1 MTSGTDASR
10 TQSQGLA
17 PLAQLFS
24 LCHRHRLPLSLLA
37 LQLKELP
44 AIGRELGGG
53 RLRQLQRQLAEAVEQ
68 RIRAEDGL
76 VAWQR
81 GYLVLCL
88 PGTRVEGAVCLGR
101 RLGAW
106 FARTRFTLETRNLR
120 FTPSMAVH
128 VSELDDTASREPLR
142 ELLMDTLCL
151 LATEDHGGEPV
162 LSRRARAA
170 LDRFTAPPATVDEAA
185 GHGEDARPGQLHE
198 LVARLSERDDG
209 ILVRELSPALRRL
222 DEPTRMRLIDHL
234 LEASLIPG
242 ATPS

>member
-10 TQSQGLA
+10 THSQGLA

-24 LCHRHRLPLSLLA
+24 LCQRHRLPLSLLA
-37 LQLKELP
+37 IQFKELP
-44 AIGRELGGG
+44 AIGRQLGGE
-53 RLRQLQRQLAEAVEQ
+53 RLRQLQRQLAQAVER

-88 PGTRVEGAVCLGR
+88 PGTRVEGAVCLGQ
-101 RLGAW
+101 RLRGW
-106 FARTRFTLETRNLR
+106 FERTRFTLDERALR
-120 FTPSMAVH
+120 LHPCMAVH
-128 VSELDDTASREPLR
+128 VSESDQEEESREPVR

-151 LATEDHGGEPV
+151 LAAEEDGGEPI

-170 LDRFTAPPATVDEAA
+170 LERFAATAGTEPAAA
-185 GHGEDARPGQLHE
+185 SGELHE
-198 LVARLSERDDG
+198 LVEKLSRHDEG